1 MIFCYNSGM
10 DKPFSVRR
18 FATTADLGIHVGADD
33 TADLL
38 RGAAWGMFSTML
50 DLRTVS
56 HYQTSRLSIPIE
68 VPDELPIIFLN
79 HLLYMF
85 GAKGL
90 IPLSFPTLEI
100 GGNLFNAEV
109 EWGKVGDGTKFL
121 GNEVKAVTYSMF
133 RWEHEPGKR
142 QRLRIVFDV

>member
-1 MIFCYNSGM
+1 M

-18 FATTADLGIHVGADD
+18 FATTADLGIHVGANS

-38 RGAAWGMFSTML
+38 RGAAWGMFSIML

-56 HYQTSRLSIPIE
+56 YYQKSSISIPID

-79 HLLYMF
+79 YLLYIF

-90 IPLSFPTLEI
+90 VPLSIPRLEI
-100 GGNLFNAEV
+100 SGDKFSADV
-109 EWGKVGDGTKFL
+109 EWGKVGADTVFL
-121 GNEVKAVTYSMF
+121 GNEVKAPTYSLF
-133 RWEHEPGKR
+133 RWENAPGKR

>member
-1 MIFCYNSGM
+1 M
-10 DKPFSVRR
+10 DKPFTLRR

-50 DLRTVS
+50 DLRTVPF
-56 HYQTSRLSIPIE
+56 HTTSRMSIPVD

-79 HLLYMF
+79 HLLYLF

-90 IPLSFPTLEI
+90 VPLSFPALEI
-100 GGNLFNAEV
+100 GGKSIVAEV
-109 EWGKVGDGTKFL
+109 EWGKVSPNTIFL
-121 GNEVKAVTYSMF
+121 GNEVKAVTYSLY
-133 RWEHEPGKR
+133 RWEHAPSKR